1 MALGEDAQ
9 PLGIFLYTTG
19 KTLIGEV
26 KQRQP
31 AGGGALFGQGAPLIS
46 CGVNAGRVVA
56 AAVQQHQIAGLR
68 FAERGL
74 HGGKVETLGR
84 RIVVLVPLDG
94 EAGGLEHA
102 DVVGPGGI
110 GDPDGLGQTVAH
122 HELGGDAQGTCTT
135 RRLGCL
141 GAAAGNQGGILPEQ
155 QLLHYA
161 AIFDIAFNTEVV
173 LGLLVGEQ
181 LLLCFLD
188 AMKDRSGTGLILVD
202 PDPQIDLVAARVGT
216 EGFGQAQDRIRWGGN
231 NLFKHGIPCIPLS
244 SLAGKVDWQTKAP
257 LWRALRQLFIPLPSI
272 GENRFLKGDDGPPQ
286 PMACQPDARAH
297 TSADRP
303 RFDSTRSLHRAR
315 NGRGIRLG
323 SQGRASCRGAA

>member
-1 MALGEDAQ
+1 M
-9 PLGIFLYTTG
+9 
-19 KTLIGEV
+19 
-26 KQRQP
+26 
-31 AGGGALFGQGAPLIS
+31 
-46 CGVNAGRVVA
+46 
-56 AAVQQHQIAGLR
+56 
-68 FAERGL
+68 
-74 HGGKVETLGR
+74 
-84 RIVVLVPLDG
+84 
-94 EAGGLEHA
+94 
-102 DVVGPGGI
+102 VGPGGI
-110 GDPDGLGQTVAH
+110 RDPDGLGQTVAH

-141 GAAAGNQGGILPEQ
+141 GASAGDQGGVLPEQ

-181 LLLCFLD
+181 LLLGFLD

-244 SLAGKVDWQTKAP
+244 SLAGKLGWQTKAL

-272 GENRFLKGDDGPPQ
+272 GENRFLKGDDGLVSRWHASPMPGHILRPTGHGWTPSDRCTRPAMDGGSGSAPRGERPAEGRHRPP
-286 PMACQPDARAH
+286 
-297 TSADRP
+297 
-303 RFDSTRSLHRAR
+303 
-315 NGRGIRLG
+315 
-323 SQGRASCRGAA
+323 